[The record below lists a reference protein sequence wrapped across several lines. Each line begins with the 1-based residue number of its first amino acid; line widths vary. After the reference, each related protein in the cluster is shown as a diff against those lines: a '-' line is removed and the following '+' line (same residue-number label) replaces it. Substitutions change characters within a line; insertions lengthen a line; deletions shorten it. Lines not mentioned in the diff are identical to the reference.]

1 MSRRG
6 CGVARAMLSAF
17 LLAVWLP
24 GCASYQQTSQP
35 LAELTAPPRPVNQ
48 ARVTLEDGRRIQVTT
63 PRVDGDTLRGT
74 EGLSRTSGP
83 PVAIPLAS
91 ITQVEIFPPSNA
103 GYGTRVVAVVAAA
116 GLAALLVWGLSS
128 MSDWGWMGE

>member
-1 MSRRG
+1 MRSRRVV
-6 CGVARAMLSAF
+6 CCLLLAAYLSAC
-17 LLAVWLP
+17 V
-24 GCASYQQTSQP
+24 SYQVTSQP

-91 ITQVEIFPPSNA
+91 ITQVEIVPPSNA